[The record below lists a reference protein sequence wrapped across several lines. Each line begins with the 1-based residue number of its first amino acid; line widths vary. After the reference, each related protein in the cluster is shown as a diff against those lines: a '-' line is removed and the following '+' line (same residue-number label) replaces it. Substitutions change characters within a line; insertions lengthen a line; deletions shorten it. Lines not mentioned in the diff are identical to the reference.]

1 MKLLGSI
8 RVDPEHWRERA
19 EEARH
24 VAGQMSEPVT
34 REMMLAIAVDY
45 ERLAEQEQSPVTSL
59 SSRTPA
65 APAVKRE
72 AEEDWGLERWR

>member
-19 EEARH
+19 EEARQ

-45 ERLAEQEQSPVTSL
+45 ERLAEHIQQRITGDRNNPL
-59 SSRTPA
+59 
-65 APAVKRE
+65 
-72 AEEDWGLERWR
+72 